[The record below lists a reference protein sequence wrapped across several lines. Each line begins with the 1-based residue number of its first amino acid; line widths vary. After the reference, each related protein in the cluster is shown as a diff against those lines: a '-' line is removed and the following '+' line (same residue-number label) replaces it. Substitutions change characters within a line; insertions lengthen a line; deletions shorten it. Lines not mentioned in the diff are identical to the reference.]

1 MGAPIVTWPQD
12 LVRGRL
18 TAGLYKQ
25 MGLSDLIATDA
36 NSYLRLALKLAQDAD
51 FKRRMQDDIKTSA
64 HKLYERFEVIEE
76 MEAFFIAAY
85 QAWQAGTTLTN
96 PTI

>member
-1 MGAPIVTWPQD
+1 
-12 LVRGRL
+12 
-18 TAGLYKQ
+18 

-51 FKRRMQDDIKTSA
+51 FKRRMQEDIKTNA

-76 MEAFFIAAY
+76 METFFISAY
-85 QAWQAGTTLTN
+85 KAWQAGTALTN